1 MTTATNKATGRT
13 MTTKQNPDYVPSP
26 NGVASL
32 VIGFFANH
40 PTEYLT
46 LEDVADKFGHK
57 IINLRKSLQ
66 PAVDAGLLTCSRDG
80 LDNYIYRGGMNLP
93 IAPEAGTTSQG
104 AEVKRITAM
113 GQAMLAKP
121 NIKLTSHVATRKTLD
136 FDTLVVEE
144 GVPYLHSPNHGK
156 SKWAGLFEKL
166 TRKGQSLVVPGDCQ
180 GAVACAASK
189 QNKKKQG
196 TYKVGSVDKGL
207 TRVWRT
213 A

>member
-1 MTTATNKATGRT
+1 
-13 MTTKQNPDYVPSP
+13 MTTKPKPDYYPTP

-40 PTEYLT
+40 PGEYLT
-46 LEDVADKFGHK
+46 LEDVAEKFGHK
-57 IINLRKSLQ
+57 IINLRKTLQ
-66 PAVDAGLLTCSRDG
+66 PAVDAGWLSCTRDD
-80 LDNYIYRGGMNLP
+80 LDNYIYRAGGN
-93 IAPEAGTTSQG
+93 APAATAKPTTTQG
-104 AEVKRITAM
+104 AEVKRITAL

-121 NIKLTSHVATRKTLD
+121 NIKRVSNAANRKMLD
-136 FDTLVVEE
+136 FDALVVEE

-156 SKWAGLFEKL
+156 SKWSCLFEKL
-166 TRKGQSLVVPGDCQ
+166 TRKGQSLVVPGDCR

-196 TYKVGSVDKGL
+196 TYKVGSVDNGL
-207 TRVWRT
+207 ARVWRT

>member
-1 MTTATNKATGRT
+1 
-13 MTTKQNPDYVPSP
+13 MTTKQKPDYYPAP
-26 NGVASL
+26 NGLASL

-40 PTEYLT
+40 PIEYLT
-46 LEDVADKFGHK
+46 LGDVADKFDCK
-57 IINLRKSLQ
+57 IINLRKVLQ
-66 PAVDAGLLTCSRDG
+66 PAVDAGWLSCTRDD
-80 LDNYIYRGGMNLP
+80 LDNYIYRAGIN
-93 IAPEAGTTSQG
+93 APAAMAKPTTGQG

-121 NIKLTSHVATRKTLD
+121 NIKLTSNVATRKTLD
-136 FDTLVVEE
+136 FDALVVEE

-166 TRKGQSLVVPGDCQ
+166 TRKGQSLKVPGDCR

-189 QNKKKQG
+189 YNKKKQG
-196 TYKVGSVDKGL
+196 TYKVGSVDGGFA
-207 TRVWRT
+207 RVWRT